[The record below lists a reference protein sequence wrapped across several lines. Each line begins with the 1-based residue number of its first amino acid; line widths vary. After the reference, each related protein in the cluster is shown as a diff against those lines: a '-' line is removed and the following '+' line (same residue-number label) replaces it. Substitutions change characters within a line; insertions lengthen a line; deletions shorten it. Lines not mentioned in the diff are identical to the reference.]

1 MKMYS
6 FRYIFPQAFKSMKNN
21 GWLTAAAI
29 LTITISLFLC
39 AFFWMIII
47 NINVNATEIEDDVRV
62 MAYIDFDVPESDY
75 EEIELTLRNIDGVQS
90 VEFVSKDDG
99 LLTLEDRFN
108 DTDLLSTLEGDNPL
122 PDMFSITAEDS
133 QAVAAIAE
141 EVSAL
146 DGIYHVRYGEGT
158 VEKLF
163 TMTDTVRKASIV
175 VMALLGVAAVTLIA
189 MAIRLTILGRKKEI
203 MVMKW
208 CGATDAF
215 VRWPFFL
222 EGMILGIFGSILA
235 LALALI
241 LYGQVF
247 SYLTATISFATIVPL
262 SQLWPGLTLFLIG
275 AGVVLGAIGS
285 LIPLA
290 RFLKV

>member
-29 LTITISLFLC
+29 MTITISLFLC
-39 AFFWMIII
+39 AFFWMIIV
-47 NINVNATEIEDDVRV
+47 NLNVNATEIEDDVRV
-62 MAYIDFDVPESDY
+62 MAYIDFDVPSTDY
-75 EEIELTLRNIDGVQS
+75 DELEDALRNIDGVQD
-90 VEFVSKDDG
+90 VDFVSKDEG

-108 DTDLLSTLEGDNPL
+108 DTDLLETLAGDNPL
-122 PDMFSITAEDS
+122 PDMFSLTAVDKQYVE
-133 QAVAAIAE
+133 QIAE
-141 EVSAL
+141 QVSEM

-163 TMTDTVRKASIV
+163 TMTDTIRKASIV

-222 EGMILGIFGSILA
+222 EGMMLGIFGSIIA

-241 LYGQVF
+241 LYSQVF
-247 SYLTATISFATIVPL
+247 AYLTATISFATIVPL
-262 SQLWPGLTLFLIG
+262 SQLWPGLTLFIIG
-275 AGVVLGAIGS
+275 SGVVLGAIGS

>member
-29 LTITISLFLC
+29 MTITISLFLC
-39 AFFWMIII
+39 AFFWMIIV
-47 NINVNATEIEDDVRV
+47 NLNVNATEIEDDVRV
-62 MAYIDFDVPESDY
+62 MAYIDFDVPSTDY
-75 EEIELTLRNIDGVQS
+75 DELEDELRNIDGVQD
-90 VEFVSKDDG
+90 VDFVSKDEG

-108 DTDLLSTLEGDNPL
+108 DTDLLETLAGDNPL
-122 PDMFSITAEDS
+122 PDMFSLTAVDKQYVE
-133 QAVAAIAE
+133 QIAE
-141 EVSAL
+141 QVSEM

-163 TMTDTVRKASIV
+163 TMTDTIRKASIV

-222 EGMILGIFGSILA
+222 EGMMLGIFGSIIA

-241 LYGQVF
+241 LYSQVF
-247 SYLTATISFATIVPL
+247 AYLTATISFATIVPL
-262 SQLWPGLTLFLIG
+262 SQLWPGLTLFIIG
-275 AGVVLGAIGS
+275 SGVVLGAIGS

>member
-29 LTITISLFLC
+29 MTITISLFLC
-39 AFFWMIII
+39 AFFWMIIV
-47 NINVNATEIEDDVRV
+47 NLNVNATEIEDDVRV
-62 MAYIDFDVPESDY
+62 MAYIDFDVPSTGYD
-75 EEIELTLRNIDGVQS
+75 ELEDALRNIDGVQD
-90 VEFVSKDDG
+90 VDFVSKDEG

-108 DTDLLSTLEGDNPL
+108 DTDLLETLAGDNPL
-122 PDMFSITAEDS
+122 PDMFSLTAVDKQYVE
-133 QAVAAIAE
+133 QIAE
-141 EVSAL
+141 QVSEM

-163 TMTDTVRKASIV
+163 TMTDTIRKASIV

-222 EGMILGIFGSILA
+222 EGMMLGIFGSIIA

-241 LYGQVF
+241 LYSQVF
-247 SYLTATISFATIVPL
+247 AYLTATISFATIVPL
-262 SQLWPGLTLFLIG
+262 SQLWPGLTLFIIG
-275 AGVVLGAIGS
+275 SGVVLGAIGS

>member
-29 LTITISLFLC
+29 MTITISLFLC
-39 AFFWMIII
+39 AFFWMIIV
-47 NINVNATEIEDDVRV
+47 NLNVNATEIEDDVRV
-62 MAYIDFDVPESDY
+62 MAYIDFDVPSTDY
-75 EEIELTLRNIDGVQS
+75 DELEDALRNIDGVQD
-90 VEFVSKDDG
+90 VDFVSKDEG

-108 DTDLLSTLEGDNPL
+108 DTDLLETLAGDNPL
-122 PDMFSITAEDS
+122 PDMFSLTAVDKQYVE
-133 QAVAAIAE
+133 QIAE
-141 EVSAL
+141 QVSKM

-163 TMTDTVRKASIV
+163 TMTDTIRKASIV

-222 EGMILGIFGSILA
+222 EGMMLGIFGSIIA

-241 LYGQVF
+241 LYSQVF
-247 SYLTATISFATIVPL
+247 AYLTATISFATIVPL
-262 SQLWPGLTLFLIG
+262 SQLWPGLTLFIIG
-275 AGVVLGAIGS
+275 SGVVLGAIGS

>member
-1 MKMYS
+1 
-6 FRYIFPQAFKSMKNN
+6 
-21 GWLTAAAI
+21 
-29 LTITISLFLC
+29 
-39 AFFWMIII
+39 
-47 NINVNATEIEDDVRV
+47 
-62 MAYIDFDVPESDY
+62 
-75 EEIELTLRNIDGVQS
+75 
-90 VEFVSKDDG
+90 
-99 LLTLEDRFN
+99 
-108 DTDLLSTLEGDNPL
+108 
-122 PDMFSITAEDS
+122 MFSITAVDKQYVS
-133 QAVAAIAE
+133 AIAE
-141 EVSAL
+141 EVAEL

-175 VMALLGVAAVTLIA
+175 VMVLLGVAAVTLIA

-222 EGMILGIFGSILA
+222 EGMMLGIFGAILA

-262 SQLWPGLTLFLIG
+262 SQLWPSLTLFIIG
-275 AGVVLGAIGS
+275 SGVVLGAIGS
-285 LIPLA
+285 LCLLYTSFPA
-290 RFLKV
+290 FS

>member
-29 LTITISLFLC
+29 MTITISLFLC
-39 AFFWMIII
+39 AFFWMIIV
-47 NINVNATEIEDDVRV
+47 NLNVNATEIEDDVRV
-62 MAYIDFDVPESDY
+62 MAYIDFDVPSTGYDEL
-75 EEIELTLRNIDGVQS
+75 EEELRNIDGVQD
-90 VEFVSKDDG
+90 VDFVSKDEG

-108 DTDLLSTLEGDNPL
+108 DTDLLETLAGDNPL
-122 PDMFSITAEDS
+122 PDMFSLTAVDKQYVE
-133 QAVAAIAE
+133 QIAE
-141 EVSAL
+141 QVSEM

-163 TMTDTVRKASIV
+163 TMTDTIRKASIV

-222 EGMILGIFGSILA
+222 EGMMLGIFGSIIA

-241 LYGQVF
+241 LYSQVF
-247 SYLTATISFATIVPL
+247 AYLTATISFATIVPL
-262 SQLWPGLTLFLIG
+262 SQLWPGLTLFIIG
-275 AGVVLGAIGS
+275 SGVVLGAIGS

>member
-108 DTDLLSTLEGDNPL
+108 DTDLLST
-122 PDMFSITAEDS
+122 
-133 QAVAAIAE
+133 
-141 EVSAL
+141 
-146 DGIYHVRYGEGT
+146 
-158 VEKLF
+158 
-163 TMTDTVRKASIV
+163 
-175 VMALLGVAAVTLIA
+175 
-189 MAIRLTILGRKKEI
+189 
-203 MVMKW
+203 
-208 CGATDAF
+208 
-215 VRWPFFL
+215 
-222 EGMILGIFGSILA
+222 
-235 LALALI
+235 
-241 LYGQVF
+241 
-247 SYLTATISFATIVPL
+247 
-262 SQLWPGLTLFLIG
+262 
-275 AGVVLGAIGS
+275 
-285 LIPLA
+285 
-290 RFLKV
+290 

>member
-39 AFFWMIII
+39 AFFWMILT
-47 NINVNATEIEDDVRV
+47 NLNVNASEIESDVRV
-62 MAYIDFDVPESDY
+62 MAYIDEDIPQSDY
-75 EEIELTLRNIDGVQS
+75 EDIELELKNIDGVQS
-90 VEFVSKDDG
+90 VDFVSKDEG
-99 LLTLEDRFN
+99 LSSLEDRFDN
-108 DTDLLSTLEGDNPL
+108 TDLLETMGGNNPL
-122 PDMFSITAEDS
+122 PDMYSITAEDKQYVS
-133 QAVAAIAE
+133 AIAE
-141 EVSAL
+141 AAGEVE
-146 DGIYHVRYGEGT
+146 GIYYVRYGEET
-158 VEKLF
+158 VTKLF
-163 TMTDTVRKASIV
+163 TLTDTLRKASIAI
-175 VMALLGVAAVTLIA
+175 MLLLGVAAVTLIA

-222 EGMILGIFGSILA
+222 EGMMLGLFGAVLA
-235 LALALI
+235 LALSLI

-247 SYLTATISFATIVPL
+247 AYLTSTISFVTIVPL
-262 SQLWPGLTLFLIG
+262 SQIWPGLTLFMVGSGI
-275 AGVVLGAIGS
+275 VLGAIGS
-285 LIPLA
+285 TIPLA